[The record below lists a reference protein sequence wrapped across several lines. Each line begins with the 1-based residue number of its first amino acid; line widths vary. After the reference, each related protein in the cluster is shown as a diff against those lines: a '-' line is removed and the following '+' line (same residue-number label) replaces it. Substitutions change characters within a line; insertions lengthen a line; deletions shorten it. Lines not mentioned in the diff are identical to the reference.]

1 MNRRTLLTALGAGV
15 AVSSLPF
22 AFAGEAAALPAPAP
36 ADLSGV
42 REALAPAAAPEEMQ
56 WRRRGWRRRGWRR
69 RGWGGRPW
77 RRRRCWINRRG
88 FRVCR
93 W

>member
-1 MNRRTLLTALGAGV
+1 MDRRLFLTALAGGFAATATFGLGAAQASPALSASAPDLAGV
-15 AVSSLPF
+15 RTALSPAVAAS
-22 AFAGEAAALPAPAP
+22 GEAM
-36 ADLSGV
+36 
-42 REALAPAAAPEEMQ
+42 EMQ
-56 WRRRGWRRRGWRR
+56 RWRWRRRRWRRRWFG
-69 RGWGGRPW
+69 P

>member
-1 MNRRTLLTALGAGV
+1 MNRRTLLTALAAGA
-15 AVSSLPF
+15 AMSTMPF
-22 AFAGEAAALPAPAP
+22 AFAGEAAALPATAP
-36 ADLSGV
+36 ADLAGV
-42 REALAPAAAPEEMQ
+42 REALAPTAAPQEMQ
-56 WRRRGWRRRGWRR
+56 WRRRWRRRNWRR
-69 RGWGGRPW
+69 RYWGARPW